1 MLIPDQNSL
10 IKQLKDEKITENEIK
25 NFYDLIG
32 NSNENFK
39 IINLKKLNY
48 FIPSLYIPEYMTFI
62 IIKTDENCIYLDY
75 ENKKAFILSTKCQIN
90 FLDAYKSDWKCFAI
104 SFANK
109 YLTRE
114 ITEKDTSLAN
124 IFSIKNYLE

>member
-1 MLIPDQNSL
+1 M
-10 IKQLKDEKITENEIK
+10 
-25 NFYDLIG
+25 
-32 NSNENFK
+32 
-39 IINLKKLNY
+39 NY

-114 ITEKDTSLAN
+114 INL
-124 IFSIKNYLE
+124 